1 MRINPPSRQR
11 AFTLIEILV
20 VVVILGIASAVILPS
35 ISSRDDLKVA
45 AAARIVMSDLIFAQ
59 NRAITTQQL
68 CYIQFDKVAGKY
80 TLLSSASPAVV
91 IQHPINHTD
100 YVETFGNTGS
110 PGLTGITL
118 TNASF
123 DSQLTLAF
131 DELGSPMAYDPTTQT
146 ATALSSGSI
155 TLTCGQN
162 SLVISIEPYTGEIS
176 IQ

>member
-1 MRINPPSRQR
+1 
-11 AFTLIEILV
+11 
-20 VVVILGIASAVILPS
+20 VILGIASAVILPS

-68 CYIQFDKVAGKY
+68 CYVQFDKTAGKY
-80 TLLSSASPAVV
+80 TLMSSPSPAVV
-91 IQHPINHTD
+91 LEHPINHTD
-100 YVETFGNTGS
+100 YIQKFGKTGS
-110 PGLTGITL
+110 PGLVNITL
-118 TNASF
+118 GDAAF

-131 DELGSPMAYDPTTQT
+131 DELGSPLAYNPVTNTT
-146 ATALSSGSI
+146 AALSSGSI

-162 SLVISIEPYTGEIS
+162 SLKINIEPYTGEIS